1 MPGAVSIYDS
11 LRYGY
16 AVGRVRVLETRL
28 LKRSYFERLLDAHDF
43 AEQRRILSETIYGG
57 MLEGALTAEDVERA
71 LDAGL
76 VALYKDFLESA
87 NLPGDIVRYF
97 RTLHDYDNLRG
108 RLKAEALGIPAA
120 ELIGPLGSVPAE
132 LFAGPA
138 SGLPRTLATVET
150 ALRAEVTSDDGTIVL
165 DDIDPV
171 VDRAMQAE
179 LLEIALGSGS
189 RFLGE
194 MGRLGVD
201 IRNTR
206 AFVRG
211 RVRDLPQ
218 ADIARW
224 IAPGGT
230 IAPAEYAA
238 WHRLPLAEAG
248 QRLAAT
254 HAFRG
259 IDPQTIVDPSAF
271 DILMDAAITRR
282 LRVARMIAVGPEPVL
297 AYVLARE
304 AETRSVR
311 TLLVG
316 KLAGVSTDV
325 LRSRLREVA

>member
-1 MPGAVSIYDS
+1 MYGAASIYDS

-16 AVGRVRVLETRL
+16 AVGRVRVLETKL
-28 LKRSYFERLLDAHDF
+28 LKRSYFERLLDAQDF
-43 AEQRRILSETIYGG
+43 EEQRRVLSETLYGG
-57 MLEGALTAEDVERA
+57 MLEGASTAEDVERA

-76 VALYKDFLESA
+76 VALYQDFLESA
-87 NLPGDIVRYF
+87 NLPRDIVRYF
-97 RTLHDYDNLRG
+97 RTLHDYENFRG
-108 RLKAEALGIPAA
+108 RLKAEALGIAA
-120 ELIGPLGSVPAE
+120 ADLIGPLGSVPAE
-132 LFAGPA
+132 LFAGPV
-138 SGLPRTLATVET
+138 SGLPRPIAAIEA
-150 ALRAEVTSDDGTIVL
+150 ALRAEVTSDDGVIASE
-165 DDIDPV
+165 DIDPV

-179 LLEIALGSGS
+179 LLEIALDSGS
-189 RFLGE
+189 RFLVE
-194 MGRLGVD
+194 MCRLGVD
-201 IRNTR
+201 IRNAR

-211 RVRDLPQ
+211 RVRDLAI

-230 IAPAEYAA
+230 IAPSEFIA

-248 QRLAAT
+248 QRLAST

-259 IDPQTIVDPSAF
+259 IDPQIIVDPSAF
-271 DILMDAAITRR
+271 DIVMDAAITRR

-325 LRSRLREVA
+325 LRGRLREVV